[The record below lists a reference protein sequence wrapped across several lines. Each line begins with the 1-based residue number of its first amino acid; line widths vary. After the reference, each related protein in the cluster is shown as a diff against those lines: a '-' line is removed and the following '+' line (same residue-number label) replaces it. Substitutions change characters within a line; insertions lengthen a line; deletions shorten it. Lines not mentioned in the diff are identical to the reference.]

1 MHAYW
6 MGRFWG
12 KTHRRKALLVDIV
25 CYLQIH
31 NAKSTKRKGWKEKF
45 APNSDSCQTTTPQV
59 SELK

>member
-45 APNSDSCQTTTPQV
+45 APNSDSCQTTTP
-59 SELK
+59 